1 MMDRLDEGKELYEFV
16 GEQLAVE
23 IVGISPER
31 DQEGY
36 LLINFDVSRDVYVY
50 RYNVTFFE
58 NATDRHRSVSTHCI
72 QNDYRDTGRTLE
84 RIKIELV
91 NSFEELPNPNT
102 FLVVSKLR

>member
-50 RYNVTFFE
+50 R
-58 NATDRHRSVSTHCI
+58 
-72 QNDYRDTGRTLE
+72 
-84 RIKIELV
+84 
-91 NSFEELPNPNT
+91 
-102 FLVVSKLR
+102 